1 MDPKETVVTTT
12 TTTKTTESPSIPS
25 VLPPVPPFDDAEFA
39 VPAWATKVAAEIA
52 DSGRE
57 PTTQQKALRVTRLA
71 MVLFAFV
78 GLTFMLVLVVY
89 WIGQPYGKPVV
100 EFSNGIEVLRAD
112 GTPGPVT
119 VVAGDEVLIQSSYC
133 KNHDT
138 IGTIIRREFHDDL
151 VFQLPDTTTN
161 APKGCGARFS
171 TTLKIPANLPPDTYT
186 IVFTFVYQINPIR
199 SVNYTFETNKFTVL
213 PPPAPDPAPASSP

>member
-1 MDPKETVVTTT
+1 MDPKETTVTTT
-12 TTTKTTESPSIPS
+12 TTTRTTETPISSQIPP
-25 VLPPVPPFDDAEFA
+25 LDDGSYSA
-39 VPAWATKVAAEIA
+39 PAWANKVIDEIA
-52 DSGRE
+52 EAGRE

-138 IGTIIRREFHDDL
+138 ISTIIRREFHDDL
-151 VFQLPDTTTN
+151 VFQLPDTMTN
-161 APKGCGARFS
+161 APKGCGTRFS
-171 TTLKIPANLPPDTYT
+171 TPLKIPSNLPPDTYT
-186 IVFTFVYQINPIR
+186 LYFTFVYQINPLR
-199 SVNYTFETNKFTVL
+199 SVNYTFETNEFTVV
-213 PPPAPDPAPASSP
+213 AKT

>member
-1 MDPKETVVTTT
+1 MDPKETVVTT

-39 VPAWATKVAAEIA
+39 VPAWATKVVGEIA

-89 WIGQPYGKPVV
+89 WLGQPYGKPVV
-100 EFSNGIEVLRAD
+100 EFADGINIVRPD
-112 GTPGPVT
+112 GTPGPV
-119 VVAGDEVLIQSSYC
+119 VVEAGSEVLVQSSYC

-138 IGTIIRREFHDDL
+138 ISTIIRREFHDDL

-161 APKGCGARFS
+161 APKGCRTRFS
-171 TTLKIPANLPPDTYT
+171 TPLKIPSNLPPDTYT
-186 IVFTFVYQINPIR
+186 LYFTFVYQINPIR
-199 SVNYTFETNKFTVL
+199 SVNYTFETNKFTVVA
-213 PPPAPDPAPASSP
+213 PPAATP

>member
-1 MDPKETVVTTT
+1 MDPKETTVTTT
-12 TTTKTTESPSIPS
+12 TTTRTTETPISSQIPP
-25 VLPPVPPFDDAEFA
+25 LDDGSYSA
-39 VPAWATKVAAEIA
+39 PAWANKVIDEIA
-52 DSGRE
+52 EAGRE

-151 VFQLPDTTTN
+151 VFQLPDTMTN
-161 APKGCGARFS
+161 APKGCGTRFS
-171 TTLKIPANLPPDTYT
+171 TPLKIPSNLPPDTYT
-186 IVFTFVYQINPIR
+186 LYFTFVYQINPLR
-199 SVNYTFETNKFTVL
+199 SVNYTFETNEFTVV
-213 PPPAPDPAPASSP
+213 AKT

>member
-39 VPAWATKVAAEIA
+39 VPAWATKVVAEIA

-78 GLTFMLVLVVY
+78 GLTFLLILTVY
-89 WIGQPYGKPVV
+89 WLGQPYGKPVV
-100 EFSNGIEVLRAD
+100 EFDDGINILRPD
-112 GTPGPVT
+112 GTPGPV
-119 VVAGDEVLIQSSYC
+119 VVEAGSEVLVQSSYC
-133 KNHDT
+133 KNYDT

-151 VFQLPDTTTN
+151 VFQLPDTMTN
-161 APKGCGARFS
+161 APKGCRTRFS
-171 TTLKIPANLPPDTYT
+171 TPLKIPSNLPPDTYT
-186 IVFTFVYQINPIR
+186 LYFTFVYQINPLR
-199 SVNYTFETNKFTVL
+199 SVNYTFETNEFTVV
-213 PPPAPDPAPASSP
+213 AKT

>member
-39 VPAWATKVAAEIA
+39 VPAWATKVVAEIA

-78 GLTFMLVLVVY
+78 GLTFLLILTVY
-89 WIGQPYGKPVV
+89 WLGQPYGEPVV
-100 EFSNGIEVLRAD
+100 EFDGGINILRPD
-112 GTPGPVT
+112 GTPGPV
-119 VVAGDEVLIQSSYC
+119 VVEAGSEVLVQSSYC

-138 IGTIIRREFHDDL
+138 ISTIIRREFHDDL
-151 VFQLPDTTTN
+151 VFQLPDTMTN
-161 APKGCGARFS
+161 APKGCGTRFS
-171 TTLKIPANLPPDTYT
+171 TPLKIPSNLPPDTYT
-186 IVFTFVYQINPIR
+186 LYFTFVYQINPLR
-199 SVNYTFETNKFTVL
+199 SVNYTFETNEFTVVAK
-213 PPPAPDPAPASSP
+213 P

>member
-1 MDPKETVVTTT
+1 MDPKETVVTT

-39 VPAWATKVAAEIA
+39 VPAWATKVVGEIA

-78 GLTFMLVLVVY
+78 GLTFMLVLTVY
-89 WIGQPYGKPVV
+89 WLGQPYGKPVV
-100 EFSNGIEVLRAD
+100 EFDDGINILRPD
-112 GTPGPVT
+112 GTPGPV
-119 VVAGDEVLIQSSYC
+119 VVEAGSEVLVQSSYC

-138 IGTIIRREFHDDL
+138 ISTIIRREFHDDL

-161 APKGCGARFS
+161 APKGCRTRFS
-171 TTLKIPANLPPDTYT
+171 TPLKIPSNLPPDTYT
-186 IVFTFVYQINPIR
+186 LYFTFVYQINPIR
-199 SVNYTFETNKFTVL
+199 SVNYTFETNKFTVVA
-213 PPPAPDPAPASSP
+213 PPAATP

>member
-1 MDPKETVVTTT
+1 MDPKETVVTT

-39 VPAWATKVAAEIA
+39 VPAWATKVVGEIA

-100 EFSNGIEVLRAD
+100 EFADGINIVRPD
-112 GTPGPVT
+112 GTPGPV
-119 VVAGDEVLIQSSYC
+119 VVEAGSEVLVQSSYC

-138 IGTIIRREFHDDL
+138 ISTIIRREFHDDL

-161 APKGCGARFS
+161 APKGCGTRFS
-171 TTLKIPANLPPDTYT
+171 TPLKIPSNLPPDTYT
-186 IVFTFVYQINPIR
+186 LYFTFVYQINPIR
-199 SVNYTFETNKFTVL
+199 SVNYTFETNKFTVVA
-213 PPPAPDPAPASSP
+213 PPAATP

>member
-39 VPAWATKVAAEIA
+39 VPPWATKVVAEIA

-161 APKGCGARFS
+161 APKGCGTRFS

-213 PPPAPDPAPASSP
+213 PYPDTAASP

>member
-1 MDPKETVVTTT
+1 MDPKETVVTT

-39 VPAWATKVAAEIA
+39 VPAWATKVVGEIA

-78 GLTFMLVLVVY
+78 GLTFMLVLTVY
-89 WIGQPYGKPVV
+89 WLGQPYGKPVV
-100 EFSNGIEVLRAD
+100 EFDDGINVLRPD
-112 GTPGPVT
+112 GTPGPV
-119 VVAGDEVLIQSSYC
+119 VVEAGSEVLVQSSYC

-138 IGTIIRREFHDDL
+138 ISTIIRREFHDDL

-161 APKGCGARFS
+161 APKGCRTRFS
-171 TTLKIPANLPPDTYT
+171 TPLKIPSNLPPDTYT
-186 IVFTFVYQINPIR
+186 LYFTFVYQINPIR
-199 SVNYTFETNKFTVL
+199 SVNYTFETNKFTVVA
-213 PPPAPDPAPASSP
+213 PPAATP